1 VVETV
6 DDVVGR
12 LHRALEVL
20 PAQKVV
26 VSTDCG
32 LSHLRRDVA
41 FRKIRALALAV
52 RQVRAELGYDA
63 RGGR

>member
-1 VVETV
+1 M
-6 DDVVGR
+6 
-12 LHRALEVL
+12 L

-52 RQVRAELGYDA
+52 RQVRAELGHDA
-63 RGGR
+63 RGGQ